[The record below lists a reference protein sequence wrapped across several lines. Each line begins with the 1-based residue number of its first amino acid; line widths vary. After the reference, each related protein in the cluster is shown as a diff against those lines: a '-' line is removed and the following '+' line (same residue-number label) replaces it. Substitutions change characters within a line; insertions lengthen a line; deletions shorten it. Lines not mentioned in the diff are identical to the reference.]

1 MVLRHMVLSGESWI
15 WTQSVSTPRCF
26 LSHLEGQTV
35 HPGVLLPA
43 LISQLLWRHG
53 RAYVFILL
61 LLSFWD
67 NTLPPPVSPYNLF
80 SWNFEWSPYLCW
92 KCFPIF
98 VYPFIN
104 EEVTGSWVFVQY
116 SLKLSSLAY
125 WVSVC
130 LLASMSMVRVVHN
143 LKTVRFEWLH
153 GKSEIFLILKTE
165 ITTMKASIWTD

>member
-15 WTQSVSTPRCF
+15 WTQCSPLQGASYLTLKVRQCTLVCSC
-26 LSHLEGQTV
+26 
-35 HPGVLLPA
+35 
-43 LISQLLWRHG
+43 QLLLANCSG
-53 RAYVFILL
+53 GMVELTYSSYFFFQ
-61 LLSFWD
+61 FWVK
-67 NTLPPPVSPYNLF
+67 P
-80 SWNFEWSPYLCW
+80 LCW

-130 LLASMSMVRVVHN
+130 LLASMSIVRVVHN
-143 LKTVRFEWLH
+143 LKTVCFECFMGNL
-153 GKSEIFLILKTE
+153 KSFWFWKQKLLPWKPASELIKIFLECKPYY
-165 ITTMKASIWTD
+165 